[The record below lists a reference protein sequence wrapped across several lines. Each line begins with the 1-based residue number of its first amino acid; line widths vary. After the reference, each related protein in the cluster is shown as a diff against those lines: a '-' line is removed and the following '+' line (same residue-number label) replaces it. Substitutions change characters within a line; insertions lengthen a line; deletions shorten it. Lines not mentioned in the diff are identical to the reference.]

1 MKKMHKG
8 KRTRELIIEAAIK
21 VIAEVGRDKASI
33 LEITKVANVGN
44 GTFYYHFKNKD
55 EILAAIGETVTKNMV
70 DSYDID
76 WESAKEDPAIL
87 IAKSTK
93 GMLLKC
99 SEDPVW
105 AEVIIDALSLRD
117 DTPVFL
123 RGHNKNLIPHLE
135 YGISKNRFDT
145 KLSED
150 LLCLIQ
156 SINRTALIMI
166 LEGKNKKQSI
176 IRAIEAKLRI
186 LGVQTAEARRIA
198 NTV

>member
-1 MKKMHKG
+1 MQKG
-8 KRTRELIIEAAIK
+8 KRTRELIIGAAIK

-33 LEITKVANVGN
+33 LEITKVAKVGN
-44 GTFYYHFKNKD
+44 GTFYYHFKNKE

-70 DSYDID
+70 DSYEID
-76 WESAKEDPAIL
+76 LASAHKDPAIL

-117 DTPVFL
+117 QTPIFL
-123 RGHNKNLIPHLE
+123 RGYNKNLIPHIE

-145 KLSED
+145 QLSED
-150 LLCLIQ
+150 LVELIQ

-166 LEGKNKKQSI
+166 MEGRNKKQSI

-186 LGVQTAEARRIA
+186 LGVQPAEAREIA
-198 NTV
+198 QAV